1 MKAGWAV
8 TGLGVLHQAGQNPED
23 FWASACAEPL
33 MAVEAPGVVTLAPFT
48 PEAYLSEDHARR
60 MDRISQML
68 AVMVVSLVRR
78 LGPDAVSRPERVG
91 LCNSTNLGT
100 LDSILNFSRKLFDRG
115 PQRANPMEFPNTVLN
130 ASAGYAC
137 LETGLRG
144 HNNTVC
150 GAGSLAEA
158 FDALCLGRADA
169 MLATGLEEAA
179 APQRE
184 TVAQWAADRP
194 RPLSRGRNGCWLGEG
209 AAGLFLESAERARGR
224 QAEVIAR
231 YLAHAETFDARGL
244 KALDPEGRELQRAL
258 RLALERAGLSP
269 DQVDGVVV
277 SASGLP
283 DEDARLA
290 SCLAAVFEARLAVL
304 PVYAFAGLTGY
315 LGGAAEA
322 MGALCACLALHT
334 RRWPASPWHVPDPG
348 LPALC
353 IRPAAVDFDGRVV
366 LSVTADHFGDN
377 HVHVFRGADR

>member
-23 FWASACAEPL
+23 FWANACAAQR
-33 MAVEAPGVVTLAPFT
+33 MITEAPGVVTLTAFA
-48 PEAYLSEDHARR
+48 PEAQLPEDHARR

-68 AVMVVSLVRR
+68 AVMAAGLVRR
-78 LGPDAVSRPERVG
+78 LGTAALSRPDRVG

-100 LDSILNFSRKLFDRG
+100 LDSILNFSRRLFERG

-130 ASAGYAC
+130 AGAGHAC

-144 HNNTVC
+144 HNNTLC

-194 RPLSRGRNGCWLGEG
+194 RPLSRGRDGCWLGEG
-209 AAGLFLESAERARGR
+209 AAGLFLEPAERAGRR

-231 YLAHAETFDARGL
+231 YLAHAETFDARGFN
-244 KALDPEGRELQRAL
+244 ALDPDGRELQRAL
-258 RLALERAGLSP
+258 RLALERAGLAP
-269 DQVDGVVV
+269 DQVDGVMV
-277 SASGLP
+277 SANGLAE
-283 DEDARLA
+283 EDARLA
-290 SCLAAVFEARLAVL
+290 RCLAAVFETRLAVI
-304 PVYAFAGLTGY
+304 PVYAFSGLTGY
-315 LGGAAEA
+315 LSGAAEA
-322 MGALCACLALHT
+322 MGALCACLALQS

-353 IRPAAVDFDGRVV
+353 VGPEAADFDGRVV

-377 HVHVFRGADR
+377 HVHVFTRS